1 MGLRDSLLFLLASLD
16 VLYNITHY
24 FTFALLNC
32 HRMST
37 VAAVRLYIDKM
48 IAESG
53 PGMKVLMMDKETTTI
68 VSVVYTQSEVLLKE
82 VYLFERI
89 DLAGGDAMKH
99 LKCIAFLRPT
109 KENIELLIRELK
121 SPRYGHYYIYFSNTV
136 SRSDVKLLAEAD
148 DQECV
153 HEVQEFYADYVALA
167 PHLFSFNLVGSFQGR
182 AWRQAHLQ
190 RTAHGIIAVLLSL
203 KRRPAVRY
211 QGNSD
216 AARRLAESVAQLMTR
231 EAKLFEFRRCDT
243 LPLLL
248 VLDRRS
254 DAVTPLLNQWTY
266 QAMVHELLKIN
277 NNRVNLSQVP
287 GLSKDLQ
294 DIVLS
299 EDNDEFYADNMYR
312 NFGEIGSNIKELMD
326 DFQKK
331 TQSHQKVESVADM
344 KAFIENYPQF
354 KKLQGAV
361 AKHVTLMGELSRLV
375 GAHCLLEVSEVEQ
388 ELTCRTDHG
397 DLLRRIRSLIGS
409 SKVRDID
416 CLRLVMLY
424 ALHYEKHSSND
435 LVGLIELLK
444 KRGISD
450 SRLKMIAAIL
460 EFRDKKY
467 QQNDQF
473 TTDNVRAFTKKVIKG
488 LKGVEN
494 IYTQHTPLVQE
505 ILDDLLR
512 GRLKEASFPYTP
524 KYSAQDSTCRF
535 QDIIVF
541 IAGGVTYE
549 ESLAVYRLN
558 LANPGARIVLGGTTV
573 HNFTSF
579 LDELKAATTE
589 QVLRSS
595 RHLY

>member
-1 MGLRDSLLFLLASLD
+1 
-16 VLYNITHY
+16 
-24 FTFALLNC
+24 
-32 HRMST
+32 MS
-37 VAAVRLYIDKM
+37 VVGAVRMYIDKM
-48 IAESG
+48 IEESG

-99 LKCIAFLRPT
+99 LKCIVFLRPT
-109 KENIELLIRELK
+109 KDNIDLLIRELK
-121 SPRYGHYYIYFSNTV
+121 SPRYGHYFIYFSNTV

-153 HEVQEFYADYVALA
+153 CEVQEFYADYVALA
-167 PHLFSFNLVGSFQGR
+167 PHLFSFNLTGSFQGR

-190 RTAHGIIAVLLSL
+190 RTSHGIIAVLLSL
-203 KRRPAVRY
+203 KRRPAIRY

-216 AARRLAESVAQLMTR
+216 AARRLAENISQLMTR
-231 EAKLFEFRRCDT
+231 EASLFEFRRSET
-243 LPLLL
+243 MPLLL
-248 VLDRRS
+248 ILDRRS
-254 DAVTPLLNQWTY
+254 DAITPLLNQWTY

-287 GLSKDLQ
+287 GLAKDLQ

-299 EDNDEFYADNMYR
+299 EDNDDFYADNMYR
-312 NFGEIGSNIKELMD
+312 NFGEIGSNIKDLMD
-326 DFQKK
+326 DFQRK
-331 TQSHQKVESVADM
+331 TQSQQKVESIADM
-344 KAFIENYPQF
+344 KAFVEAYPQF

-361 AKHVTLMGELSRLV
+361 TKHVTLMGELSRLV

-388 ELTCRTDHG
+388 ELTCRTDHS
-397 DLLRRIRSLIGS
+397 DLLRRIRTLIGS

-424 ALHYEKHSSND
+424 ALQYEKHSNND
-435 LVGLIELLK
+435 LPGLIELLK
-444 KRGISD
+444 KRGVSGNL
-450 SRLKMIAAIL
+450 LKMVPSIL
-460 EFRDKKY
+460 EFQDKKY
-467 QQNDQF
+467 QLNDQF
-473 TTDNVRAFTKKVIKG
+473 TADNVRAFTKKVIKG

-494 IYTQHTPLVQE
+494 IYTQHTPLVHE
-505 ILDDLLR
+505 VVDELLR
-512 GRLKEASFPYTP
+512 GRLKEASYPYIP
-524 KYSAQDSTCRF
+524 KYSSIESSARF
-535 QDIIVF
+535 QDVIVF
-541 IAGGVTYE
+541 VAGGVTYE

-558 LANPGARIVLGGTTV
+558 LANPGAKVVLGGTIV

-589 QVLRSS
+589 QALRSS
-595 RHLY
+595 RHLF